1 MKLFAIFLTFFFI
14 STIKVSSQENTISY
28 RISKENPYGKYN
40 PKAPIEIQ
48 DFKDLIGLCKCT
60 SETRNVDGSWQKP
73 IKLTWKW
80 KYVKNGTALQDET
93 LKENGKISGN
103 IREYDTIAKQWNVN
117 YYTSEKIPP
126 QLTVWNSK
134 KTVEGK
140 IILYTKQNSSNG
152 IEGFSKVIFYDIS
165 DKGYK
170 SIAEWTDLTEKTVF
184 TTWKITCLR

>member
-1 MKLFAIFLTFFFI
+1 MKFFAVILTLFIL
-14 STIKVSSQENTISY
+14 STIRVSSQENTISY

-40 PKAPIEIQ
+40 PKAANEIQ
-48 DFKDLIGLCKCT
+48 DYKDLIGLCKCT
-60 SETRNVDGSWQKP
+60 SETRNPDGSWQKS

-93 LKENGKISGN
+93 LKEDGKISGN

-126 QLTVWNSK
+126 QLTVWKSN
-134 KTVEGK
+134 KTTEGK
-140 IILYTKQNSSNG
+140 IVLYTNQNDPNG
-152 IEGFSKVIFYDIS
+152 VEGFSKVTFYDIS

-170 SIAEWTDLTEKTVF
+170 SIGEWTDLTEKTVYPI
-184 TTWKITCLR
+184 WKITCLR